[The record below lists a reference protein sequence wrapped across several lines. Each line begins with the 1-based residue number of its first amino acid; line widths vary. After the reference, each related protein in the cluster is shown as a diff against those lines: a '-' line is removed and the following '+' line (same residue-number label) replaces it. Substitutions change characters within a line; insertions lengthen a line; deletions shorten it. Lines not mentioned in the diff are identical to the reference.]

1 MLWCDADSLFNWSWK
16 WRDRNVLRN
25 GMDWNILDTNH
36 QHLLIDS
43 YDWHFPDKIFTF
55 KMVLIEN
62 KRHQKRETIGP
73 RSKFRAINSIQ
84 FLFFESVERFRK
96 HLKQIDSLVDYQLRV
111 KTCHS
116 NLLTLLYNLITRLTA
131 TKITPINGT
140 KKS

>member
-1 MLWCDADSLFNWSWK
+1 
-16 WRDRNVLRN
+16 
-25 GMDWNILDTNH
+25 
-36 QHLLIDS
+36 
-43 YDWHFPDKIFTF
+43 
-55 KMVLIEN
+55 MVLIEN
-62 KRHQKRETIGP
+62 KRHQKGRQSVLGVY
-73 RSKFRAINSIQ
+73 RALNSIQ

-131 TKITPINGT
+131 TKITPVNGT